1 MDKNYIP
8 LSVKVSSMLL
18 DTDDGET
25 YIPIDILV
33 DKKDKYIVEPGNI
46 YVQTEYQSR
55 IGLMN
60 VKDGKFA
67 WKTSSGKGYEQVQKK
82 IEKATKTYIHL
93 NTILKED
100 NCSSNIPRLL
110 FTDRSNEIQGYPIEK
125 HSIRKYIRF

>member
-67 WKTSSGKGYEQVQKK
+67 WKTLIRQ
-82 IEKATKTYIHL
+82 
-93 NTILKED
+93 
-100 NCSSNIPRLL
+100 RL
-110 FTDRSNEIQGYPIEK
+110 
-125 HSIRKYIRF
+125 

>member
-60 VKDGKFA
+60 VGMESSLGKPHQAKVMNKF
-67 WKTSSGKGYEQVQKK
+67 KKK
-82 IEKATKTYIHL
+82 IEKAT
-93 NTILKED
+93 
-100 NCSSNIPRLL
+100 RL
-110 FTDRSNEIQGYPIEK
+110 T
-125 HSIRKYIRF
+125 SI